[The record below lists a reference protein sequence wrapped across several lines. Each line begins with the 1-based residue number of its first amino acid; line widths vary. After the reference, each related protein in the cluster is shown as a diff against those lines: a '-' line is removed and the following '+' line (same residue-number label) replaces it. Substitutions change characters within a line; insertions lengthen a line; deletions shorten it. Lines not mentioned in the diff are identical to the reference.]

1 MIKEIKIIKINPA
14 TWKYEILYDCPK
26 MLLSSTARFKD
37 KKSAEIA
44 AQEIVDF
51 LNGPKE

>member
-1 MIKEIKIIKINPA
+1 MLKEIKITKVKPA

-26 MLLSSTARFKD
+26 MLLSSNARFKD
-37 KKSAEIA
+37 EKSAQVA

-51 LNGPKE
+51 LNGSK